1 MLFAFCRLLHAALR
15 PSPGTRARLV
25 LPPLPSPSLFLAP
38 RPLPCPAAATFPPSC
53 KTSRTFLGI
62 SLHSPCLSTS
72 ASTTTSATSS
82 PPPRASTSGR
92 TWQGHIWNLRSHRTK
107 VHLRQSCR
115 TRLGLQR
122 QGLAVYLGPDEE
134 NDGHRQVLLCCNTK
148 VPRRFRRVESPA
160 RRCRVHPRLAVRSFR
175 LEAGSLRRRPHG
187 RWPCKA
193 R

>member
-38 RPLPCPAAATFPPSC
+38 RPLPCPAAATS
-53 KTSRTFLGI
+53 TLMYLAHVLGHLFTVRAC
-62 SLHSPCLSTS
+62 LHQP
-72 ASTTTSATSS
+72 STTTSATSS

-148 VPRRFRRVESPA
+148 VPRRFRRVESLA

-187 RWPCKA
+187 RWP
-193 R
+193 

>member
-1 MLFAFCRLLHAALR
+1 MPSVAFCCASAFAWHSRSSRATASASALPVLVPR
-15 PSPGTRARLV
+15 PPAFALSGRRDVHPHVRPRAR
-25 LPPLPSPSLFLAP
+25 SWAP
-38 RPLPCPAAATFPPSC
+38 
-53 KTSRTFLGI
+53 
-62 SLHSPCLSTS
+62 LHSPCLSTS